1 MATSYPLVYNEA
13 MESSGRDTFTRRRV
27 LALSWGV
34 AVAAAMRGV
43 PAAEAG
49 SRTLTI
55 FAAASLVDVLTA
67 LAAPFEKAHDAHVE
81 ISAAASS
88 ALARQI
94 EAGARAD
101 VFVSADQAWMD
112 YLAERQLIEPS
123 TRRDV
128 AGNTLVLVAPAASD
142 VRVELTRGVDLAA
155 ALGDGRLAVGEVGTV
170 PAGRYARS
178 ALIALGAWEG
188 VKDRLA
194 STDNVRSALAFVARG
209 EAPLGI
215 VYATDAQIEPRVR
228 IVDSFPE
235 GTHERI
241 TYPAAAVKGA
251 GPLAVTWLE
260 WLRTPAS
267 QAVFRRYGFVV

>member
-1 MATSYPLVYNEA
+1 MATCYPLVYNEA
-13 MESSGRDTFTRRRV
+13 MESSGRDAFTRRRV

-67 LAAPFEKAHDAHVE
+67 LAAPFEKAHGAHVE